1 MSLFLFIVLVSG
13 CSSKL
18 EVTIPESVTLEYGT
32 ELKYEELFVAA
43 SSDEDVKV
51 SSVTGFD
58 AKKCGEQQV
67 NVVYTNEKG
76 NKEVEATVK
85 VVVNDTQK
93 PMISLAKEKIT
104 VECGDKLN
112 LKDLVKEVKDPVDGT
127 LNYSD
132 KKIDSYGWFF
142 DKGDL
147 DLKKAGT
154 YEVKVISVDLNKNT
168 SEEKITVTVKEKE
181 IAKVV
186 EPVIDQ
192 VQTYQEEVIQ
202 QPTYVDQ
209 TVQSPVVEQPIVNE
223 PPKKND
229 KDNSSN
235 EKVEQDKKKDEV
247 VVPIEEEDD
256 EPVIIRELGNSG
268 MVGSREE
275 MKEWANA
282 QLLDSNSKWWKEG
295 YRGWESW
302 NVDQWGELWT
312 VNFYKKNN
320 K

>member
-142 DKGDL
+142 
-147 DLKKAGT
+147 
-154 YEVKVISVDLNKNT
+154 
-168 SEEKITVTVKEKE
+168 
-181 IAKVV
+181 
-186 EPVIDQ
+186 
-192 VQTYQEEVIQ
+192 
-202 QPTYVDQ
+202 
-209 TVQSPVVEQPIVNE
+209 
-223 PPKKND
+223 
-229 KDNSSN
+229 
-235 EKVEQDKKKDEV
+235 
-247 VVPIEEEDD
+247 
-256 EPVIIRELGNSG
+256 
-268 MVGSREE
+268 
-275 MKEWANA
+275 
-282 QLLDSNSKWWKEG
+282 
-295 YRGWESW
+295 
-302 NVDQWGELWT
+302 
-312 VNFYKKNN
+312 
-320 K
+320 